1 MSARGTA
8 IEMPAQGGGSAVGDG
23 AEHTQVLR
31 RQPGAMGLDEACP
44 VLANDVGHFEGW
56 PRHRFWS
63 RRERRAVSGAETGI
77 VSSGFV
83 TACKCRR
90 DRCRYTVVC
99 DKSAWPTR
107 S

>member
-44 VLANDVGHFEGW
+44 VLANDVGHLEGW
-56 PRHRFWS
+56 PRHDCGPS
-63 RRERRAVSGAETGI
+63 DLG
-77 VSSGFV
+77 
-83 TACKCRR
+83 
-90 DRCRYTVVC
+90 VC
-99 DKSAWPTR
+99 AGTES
-107 S
+107 

>member
-44 VLANDVGHFEGW
+44 VLANDVGHLKGW
-56 PRHRFWS
+56 PGHRLCS
-63 RRERRAVSGAETGI
+63 RRDRRAVSGARIAI
-77 VSSGFV
+77 VSNGLT
-83 TACKCRR
+83 TAWRCRR
-90 DRCRYTVVC
+90 ERCR
-99 DKSAWPTR
+99 
-107 S
+107 